1 MNPVQTDS
9 AARLFWRENAKA
21 LASFGVVVLLIAV
34 GGAVSSGFASSGHVL
49 MLVKTGAFLGF
60 LSLAQLIVIVSG
72 NGGIDL
78 SVGAVA
84 SVGAVVG
91 AALLRGQDANAAT
104 AFAVVAALGL
114 AVGLANGLMVSFLG
128 LPPLIVT
135 LAMASVVN
143 GSIYIYSKGLAVSA
157 TSSPLLKS
165 LSNGTTLGIPNA
177 ILVWIA
183 VSAACGVVLKYTRTG
198 VKLYGVGANELAATL
213 KGVKVPR
220 FRFWVYGASGLI
232 SAVSGLLLLG
242 YIGTAFLDIGSRY
255 VLPSVAAVT
264 IGGVSIQ
271 GGAGGY
277 LQVVAGT
284 LVLTVLSA
292 LLVSLQTGEA
302 GRQIVLGLVLLLLL
316 AIYGR
321 ERTRGGS
328 LGFFSGLLHKRRS

>member
-1 MNPVQTDS
+1 MNFTGSETP
-9 AARLFWRENAKA
+9 ARLFWRDNGKTV
-21 LASFGVVVLLIAV
+21 ASFGIVVLLLAA
-34 GGAVSSGFASSGHVL
+34 GAMLSRGFASPGHVL

-60 LSLAQLIVIVSG
+60 LALAQLIVIVSG

-78 SVGAVA
+78 SVGAIA

-91 AALLRGQDANAAT
+91 AAILKGQDANAAL
-104 AFAVVAALGL
+104 AFAAVAALGL
-114 AVGLANGLMVSFLG
+114 SIGLANGLMVSFLR

-143 GSIYIYSKGLAVSA
+143 GSIYIYSKGMAVSA
-157 TSSPLLKS
+157 SSSPFLKA
-165 LSNGTTLGIPNA
+165 LSNGTTLGVPNV
-177 ILVWIA
+177 ILVWVA
-183 VSAACGVVLKYTRTG
+183 VTAACGVVLKRSRTG
-198 VKLYGVGANELAATL
+198 FKLYGVGANEVAATL
-213 KGVKVPR
+213 KGVNVPL
-220 FRFWVYGASGLI
+220 FRFWVYGVSGLI

-242 YIGTAFLDIGSRY
+242 YIGTAFLDIGNRY

-271 GGAGGY
+271 GGSGKY

-284 LVLTVLSA
+284 LVLTVLGA

-302 GRQIVLGLVLLLLL
+302 GRQIVLGLVLLVLL

-321 ERTRGGS
+321 QRSRGG
-328 LGFFSGLLHKRRS
+328 GRPWTALLRRRRT

>member
-1 MNPVQTDS
+1 MNLSGTDS
-9 AARLFWRENAKA
+9 PARLLWRDSASTV
-21 LASFGVVVLLIAV
+21 ASFGIVVLLIAV
-34 GGAVSSGFASSGHVL
+34 GGAISAGFASPGHVL

-60 LSLAQLIVIVSG
+60 LALAQLIVIVSG

-91 AALLRGQDANAAT
+91 AAVLRGDDAHIVAS
-104 AFAVVAALGL
+104 FAVVAALGL
-114 AVGLANGLMVSFLG
+114 AIGLTNGLMVSFLG

-157 TSSPLLKS
+157 SSSPLLKS

-177 ILVWIA
+177 ILVWLC
-183 VSAACGVVLKYTRTG
+183 VTAACGVVLKRTRTG
-198 VKLYGVGANELAATL
+198 IKLYGVGANEVAATL
-213 KGVKVPR
+213 KGVNVPL
-220 FRFWVYGASGLI
+220 FRFWVYGVSGFV

-271 GGAGGY
+271 GGSGKY

-284 LVLTVLSA
+284 LVLTVLGA

-302 GRQIVLGLVLLLLL
+302 GRQIVLGVVLLILLG
-316 AIYGR
+316 IYGR
-321 ERTRGGS
+321 QKSQGG
-328 LGFFSGLLHKRRS
+328 GARFWSGLVPKRRG

>member
-1 MNPVQTDS
+1 MTPAGDS
-9 AARLFWRENAKA
+9 SLRLLWRDNSKA
-21 LASFGVVVLLIAV
+21 IASFGVVVVLILV
-34 GGAVSSGFASSGHVL
+34 GGAVSKGFASSSHIL
-49 MLVKTGAFLGF
+49 MLVKTAAFLGF

-91 AALLRGQDANAAT
+91 AALLRGHDTNAVA
-104 AFAVVAALGL
+104 AFAVVAGLGL
-114 AVGLANGLMVSFLG
+114 AVGLANGLMISFLG

-143 GSIYIYSKGLAVSA
+143 GSIYIYSKGLAVSQS
-157 TSSPLLKS
+157 SSPLLKS

-183 VSAACGVVLKYTRTG
+183 VSAACSLLLKYSRTG
-198 VKLYGVGANELAATL
+198 IKLYGVGANELAATL

-220 FRFWVYGASGLI
+220 FRFWVYGVSGLL

-255 VLPSVAAVT
+255 VMPSVAAVT

-321 ERTRGGS
+321 EASRGG
-328 LGFFSGLLHKRRS
+328 GRFMTGLIRRRPKG

>member
-1 MNPVQTDS
+1 
-9 AARLFWRENAKA
+9 
-21 LASFGVVVLLIAV
+21 
-34 GGAVSSGFASSGHVL
+34 

-91 AALLRGQDANAAT
+91 AAILRGQDANVAL

-114 AVGLANGLMVSFLG
+114 VVGLANGLMVSFLG

-157 TSSPLLKS
+157 SSSPFLKT
-165 LSNGTTLGIPNA
+165 LSNGTTLGVPNA

-183 VSAACGVVLKYTRTG
+183 VSAASGAVLRYTRTG
-198 VKLYGVGANELAATL
+198 IKLYGVGANELAATL
-213 KGVKVPR
+213 KGVNVPL

-232 SAVSGLLLLG
+232 SAISGLLLLG

-316 AIYGR
+316 GIYGR
-321 ERTRGGS
+321 QARQGGRARLWGQLFGWRRTRGS
-328 LGFFSGLLHKRRS
+328 SS

>member
-1 MNPVQTDS
+1 MGATRIDTPG
-9 AARLFWRENAKA
+9 RLLWREHSKA
-21 LASFGVVVLLIAV
+21 LASFGIVALLIAV
-34 GGAVSSGFASSGHVL
+34 GGAISSGFASSGHIL

-91 AALLRGQDANAAT
+91 AAVLHGNDGNIAASV
-104 AFAVVAALGL
+104 AVVAALGL
-114 AVGLANGLMVSFLG
+114 AIGLANGLMVSFLG

-157 TSSPLLKS
+157 TSSPFLK
-165 LSNGTTLGIPNA
+165 LVSNGTALGIPNA
-177 ILVWIA
+177 ILVWVGVTA
-183 VSAACGVVLKYTRTG
+183 LCGLVLKYTKTG
-198 VKLYGVGANELAATL
+198 IKLYGVGANETAATL
-213 KGVKVPR
+213 KGVKVPL
-220 FRFWVYGASGLI
+220 FRFWVYGVSGLV
-232 SAVSGLLLLG
+232 SAISGLLLLG

-271 GGAGGY
+271 GGSGGY

-284 LVLTVLSA
+284 LVLTVLGA

-321 ERTRGGS
+321 QHSANRGRFLGGLFRTR
-328 LGFFSGLLHKRRS
+328 RA